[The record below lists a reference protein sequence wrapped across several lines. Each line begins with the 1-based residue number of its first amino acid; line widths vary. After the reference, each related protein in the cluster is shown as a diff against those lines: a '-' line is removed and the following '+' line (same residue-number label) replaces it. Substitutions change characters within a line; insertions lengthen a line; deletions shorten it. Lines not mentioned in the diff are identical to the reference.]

1 MLSHYKGI
9 DLAFIFLLFWIC
21 GGGKMI
27 LYVNACVRAG
37 SRTDRLAKALLN
49 KLGAY
54 EEVRLTDLAVKPLN
68 GESLAYREAQIEKQ
82 NYDDSIF
89 DLSKQFAEADFIVI
103 SAPYWDG
110 QFPAVLKTYIENIYS
125 IGIVTKYSE
134 DGRPQGLCRAKKLY
148 YVTTAGG
155 RYNPRFSYDYIEYL
169 VKNMFGIEETEL
181 ICAEY
186 LDIEGNDAEEIVSEA
201 IRTIGV

>member
-1 MLSHYKGI
+1 
-9 DLAFIFLLFWIC
+9 
-21 GGGKMI
+21 MI
-27 LYVNACVRAG
+27 LYVNACVRAE
-37 SRTDRLAKALLN
+37 SRTNRLAKALLN

-54 EEVRLTDLAVKPLN
+54 EEVRLTDLAMKPLN
-68 GESLAYREAQIEKQ
+68 GESLGYREAQIQKQ
-82 NYDDSIF
+82 NYNDSIF
-89 DLSKQFAEADFIVI
+89 DLSKQFAKADVIVV

-110 QFPAVLKTYIENIYS
+110 QFPAALKVYIENIYS

-134 DGRPQGLCRAKKLY
+134 DGRPQGLCKAKKLY

-169 VKNMFGIEETEL
+169 VKGMFGIKETEL

-186 LDIEGNDAEEIVSEA
+186 LDIEGNDAEEILSRE
-201 IRTIGV
+201 ISNIGEMH